1 MPLWE
6 KNNNFNEWCN
16 INDFEIIST
25 AYWHEV
31 NLFLKVVVVYFPKNS
46 KENEEEEFEPW
57 TNGGLKLQVSR
68 ARFREPGH
76 HWESL
81 SK

>member
-1 MPLWE
+1 M
-6 KNNNFNEWCN
+6 
-16 INDFEIIST
+16 
-25 AYWHEV
+25 
-31 NLFLKVVVVYFPKNS
+31 VYFPKNS
-46 KENEEEEFEPW
+46 KENEEEESEPW